1 MSGRTEEAAGSAAEH
16 HAVAEA
22 AARRLSHAE
31 PALAGRSV
39 GASAFSTRRGF
50 TLIEVI
56 AVLIVTAIMG
66 ALAVGSLGSLSS
78 SRAADAGRTVLQDV
92 SFARDRAMSTGLPH
106 WVVFDAAAESYSVL
120 VDSTGGGYASAAA
133 LTDPATGSA
142 MVVRL
147 NREQHS
153 GVFIEYVSFD
163 DATVVGFDWLGRPLL
178 ADGQRIAKE
187 GQVQL
192 TGGVTVSLD
201 VTSGAPRLVLP

>member
-1 MSGRTEEAAGSAAEH
+1 
-16 HAVAEA
+16 
-22 AARRLSHAE
+22 
-31 PALAGRSV
+31 
-39 GASAFSTRRGF
+39 
-50 TLIEVI
+50 
-56 AVLIVTAIMG
+56 
-66 ALAVGSLGSLSS
+66 
-78 SRAADAGRTVLQDV
+78 
-92 SFARDRAMSTGLPH
+92 
-106 WVVFDAAAESYSVL
+106 
-120 VDSTGGGYASAAA
+120 
-133 LTDPATGSA
+133 

-163 DATVVGFDWLGRPLL
+163 DAPVVGFDWLGRPLL